1 MSQAAAGAS
10 GLPRHVAVIMDGNG
24 RWAQRRALPRHL
36 GHRAGAK
43 AVRATVEGCAR
54 RGVEA
59 LTIFAFSSENWQRPQ
74 DEVTRL
80 MELFVESIDKEVDEL
95 HRNGIRMRFI
105 GDLSRLRAG
114 LGAKIAAAEARTA
127 ANQRM
132 TLFIAVSYGGR
143 WDIVEAARRLAA
155 RAVAGEITPAAI
167 DEALFA
173 DQLQL
178 AGAPEPD
185 LFIRTGG
192 EQRISNFLL
201 WNLAYSELYFCDT
214 LWPDFDDAALE
225 RRVAFLRQPA
235 ATLWPDRRAGRTM
248 NARPARAHRDRAA
261 ARSPGHRRAGLVA
274 ARGGGGDDRGRDL
287 RWRLR
292 MGRVRA
298 AALRAGPA
306 RVRRRHPAGARGRRD
321 ARSRPALAH
330 GLSCASPPSGG

>member
-1 MSQAAAGAS
+1 VAQPQAGAS

-54 RGVEA
+54 RGIEA

-95 HRNGIRMRFI
+95 HRNGIRVCFI
-105 GDLSRLRAG
+105 GELSRLRAG
-114 LGAKIAAAEARTA
+114 LGAKIAAAESRTG

-132 TLFIAVSYGGR
+132 TLYIAVSYGGR
-143 WDIVEAARRLAA
+143 WDIVEAARKLAA
-155 RAVAGEITPAAI
+155 RAVAGEIKPEAI
-167 DEALFA
+167 DETLFA
-173 DQLQL
+173 AQLQL

-192 EQRISNFLL
+192 ESRISNFLL

-214 LWPDFDDAALE
+214 LWPDFDDAAL
-225 RRVAFLRQPA
+225 
-235 ATLWPDRRAGRTM
+235 D
-248 NARPARAHRDRAA
+248 
-261 ARSPGHRRAGLVA
+261 
-274 ARGGGGDDRGRDL
+274 
-287 RWRLR
+287 
-292 MGRVRA
+292 
-298 AALRAGPA
+298 AALRFYASRQRRFGLTDAQAA
-306 RVRRRHPAGARGRRD
+306 R
-321 ARSRPALAH
+321 
-330 GLSCASPPSGG
+330 